1 MLSQPLTSA
10 GYKQRVDR
18 AIFFGVA
25 TNPAFSYN
33 VDGTLAQITYN
44 SNGATKIMTYAD
56 GYLTQIDS
64 TLRGVSM
71 RKTFNYNGEGLLTS
85 INEVQI

>member
-1 MLSQPLTSA
+1 MLSQPLSSA
-10 GYKQRVDR
+10 GYKQHVDR

-44 SNGATKIMTYAD
+44 SNGATKIMTYTD
-56 GYLTQIDS
+56 GYLTRIDS
-64 TLRGVSM
+64 TLRGATT
-71 RKTFNYNGEGLLTS
+71 RKTFNYDAEGFLTS
-85 INEVQI
+85 IVEVEI